1 MNNITEL
8 RNEINLI
15 NEELVSLILKRNS
28 ISRKIGIEK
37 TKIGLPIYDR
47 TREQDIYTKLERNYP
62 ENYKNLKPIFEEIIK
77 QGRLLQN

>member
-15 NEELVSLILKRNS
+15 NEQLVLLILKRNS

-62 ENYKNLKPIFEEIIK
+62 EIK
-77 QGRLLQN
+77 KV

>member
-62 ENYKNLKPIFEEIIK
+62 ENYKNLKPIFEAILK
-77 QGRLLQN
+77 QSRLLQN

>member
-15 NEELVSLILKRNS
+15 NEEIVLLILKRNS

-62 ENYKNLKPIFEEIIK
+62 ENFKNLKPIFEEIIK
-77 QGRLLQN
+77 QSRLLQN